1 MLKKYLSSSIIVLFQ
16 FILLWIII
24 ALCAPLLV
32 QNSNIAQHIN
42 IFLTRYQTIFLVS
55 HGLFYLTFYVSWP
68 RIVKLITISQPE
80 TPNAIQINKAIQI
93 RLYLLAIFL
102 SIELIN
108 FLR

>member
-16 FILLWIII
+16 FILLGLVLFI
-24 ALCAPLLV
+24 CAPLLLK
-32 QNSNIAQHIN
+32 NNHFAQHMN
-42 IFLTRYQTIFLVS
+42 IFLIHYQTTFLIYHS
-55 HGLFYLTFYVSWP
+55 LFYLAFYVSWP
-68 RIVKLITISQPE
+68 RVVTFIAASQSD
-80 TPNAIQINKAIQI
+80 TLSTTQINKAIQF